1 MYVKVLV
8 GNFNQEK
15 ALAGA
20 FSVITKLLVEAL
32 ISTLYILRSLWSPD
46 DRWQSRP
53 VQVLSGVLAARDTG
67 ETNTSHQQQLNN
79 KQGRLCF
86 TGILAVVF

>member
-1 MYVKVLV
+1 MGGVNVCYSVLKVSFNYMYVKVLV

-32 ISTLYILRSLWSPD
+32 ISTLYILRSL
-46 DRWQSRP
+46 
-53 VQVLSGVLAARDTG
+53 
-67 ETNTSHQQQLNN
+67 
-79 KQGRLCF
+79 
-86 TGILAVVF
+86 